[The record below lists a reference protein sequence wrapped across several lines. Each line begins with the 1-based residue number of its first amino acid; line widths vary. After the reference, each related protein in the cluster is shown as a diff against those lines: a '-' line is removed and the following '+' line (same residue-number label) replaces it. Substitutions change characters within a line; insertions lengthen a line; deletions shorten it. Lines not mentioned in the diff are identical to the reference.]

1 MLRSCLCDYSDTYI
15 LVGSTITITGGP
27 ENPTDVNQKINMNKT
42 EIHQGQDLNVVI
54 LMYNLI
60 EYSNYHSKTSGRL
73 WPYYSD
79 EPASTMLNSKS
90 FKSKITITEKTSA
103 DDNTKY
109 AEITVP

>member
-1 MLRSCLCDYSDTYI
+1 MLRSSLCDYSDTYI

-27 ENPTDVNQKINMNKT
+27 ENPTDVNQRINMNKT
-42 EIHQGQDLNVVI
+42 EIYQAQDLNVVI
-54 LMYNLI
+54 LVYNLI
-60 EYSNYHSKTSGRL
+60 EYNNYHSKTSGRL

-79 EPASTMLNSKS
+79 ESAATILNSKS

-109 AEITVP
+109 AGITVP